1 MRNWPENYVRKALNI
16 LRLEAKDEAESVRKD
31 ITKAVKL
38 ISKGSEDQILEGLK
52 ILKPLTRK
60 K

>member
-31 ITKAVKL
+31 IAKAVKL
-38 ISKGSEDQILEGLK
+38 ISKCSEDQILEGLK